1 MRSYLPR
8 RLHGLVI
15 AAVLSST
22 SAPAVAQG
30 VDCRG
35 LQDQLAALGR
45 TGHVGRL
52 DLALRQQRAELER
65 DRAYADESGCGG
77 ALFDDV
83 ESDQCRSLTGRI
95 DRLEAELQRLE
106 AQAATPDPGAE
117 DRRRALTEAYDRSCG
132 GDAAADPTVTMPV
145 DPDAPIQAPA
155 EAPRRVAQVLCVR
168 QCDGAYYPLATGV
181 ETDRMGD
188 MDRICQAQC
197 PAAESSAYSSRD
209 GGDVAGATTADG
221 AAYESLAT
229 AFKFRQGTAPGCS
242 CRAPH
247 QSWADALA
255 GAEALLE
262 THEGD
267 ITVTPRLAADM
278 ARPVQRIPAA
288 TKPPSDAKPPRK
300 AATSKAPV
308 ADAAPDAG
316 AAPDADLMRELRRS
330 SPTP

>member
-1 MRSYLPR
+1 MTSHLPR

-35 LQDQLAALGR
+35 LQDQIASLGR

-52 DLALRQQRAELER
+52 DPALRQQRAELER
-65 DRAYADESGCGG
+65 DRSYADESGCGG

-83 ESDQCRSLTGRI
+83 ESDQCRSLTRRI
-95 DRLEAELQRLE
+95 DRLEAGLQRLE
-106 AQAATPDPGAE
+106 AEAAAPDPEAE

-132 GDAAADPTVTMPV
+132 GDAADRPVTMPV
-145 DPDAPIQAPA
+145 DPDEPAQAPA
-155 EAPRRVAQVLCVR
+155 EAPRHVAHVLCVR
-168 QCDGAYYPLATGV
+168 RCDGAFYPLATGV
-181 ETDRMGD
+181 ASDRMGD

-221 AAYESLAT
+221 NAYGSLAT
-229 AFKFRQGTAPGCS
+229 AFKFRQGATPGCS

-255 GAEALLE
+255 GAEAMLE
-262 THEGD
+262 THAGD
-267 ITVTPRLAADM
+267 VTVTPRLAADM
-278 ARPVQRIPAA
+278 ARPVQRIPAG
-288 TKPPSDAKPPRK
+288 TKPPSDGRPLRK
-300 AATSKAPV
+300 T
-308 ADAAPDAG
+308 AAPTVPNAED
-316 AAPDADLMRELRRS
+316 APDADLMRQLRRS